1 MVVNSGISSASI
13 PGHASICSTC
23 QSFKDW
29 YAEGE
34 ELASRQ
40 QFQKALRCFEEA
52 SILEPDSLSAVLY
65 RGVCLIHLNQPQK
78 ALNILK
84 ALLEQEPDHSQG
96 WLFYGVALHRL
107 GQYEAAYASYQK
119 ALGQTPRSGI
129 MARLRHRLQQWVSRL
144 GLNSLAI

>member
-52 SILEPDSLSAVLY
+52 SILEPDSSSAVLY

-96 WLFYGVALHRL
+96 WLFPLKDSLWIVKVLVCCFNKP
-107 GQYEAAYASYQK
+107 S
-119 ALGQTPRSGI
+119 ALG
-129 MARLRHRLQQWVSRL
+129 SR
-144 GLNSLAI
+144 GFHW